1 MTKDKRRLGLTVN
14 ELLYRRLKEFA
25 EYHGKTINATCVDIF
40 WDYFKRES
48 KI

>member
-1 MTKDKRRLGLTVN
+1 MTKEKRRLGLAVN
-14 ELLYRRLKEFA
+14 ESLYWRLKKLA

-48 KI
+48 KT